1 MNTNTSA
8 VLIAAAFTMIGFTL
22 GRVTAPHGPGG
33 HMGKMKMHHMMQG
46 EHGMP
51 AGVRGIVDD
60 LEASDFEGDTIISIP
75 GGEIHLI
82 HEGETFD
89 VKVDMESNTGSSEAT
104 WISEDGGEV
113 VVEKMIVISTD
124 SE

>member
-1 MNTNTSA
+1 MNTNTTT

-33 HMGKMKMHHMMQG
+33 QMGKMKMHHMMQG

-51 AGVRGIVDD
+51 EGVRVIVAD
-60 LEASDFEGDTIISIP
+60 LEASNFEGDTVISIP
-75 GGEIHLI
+75 GGEIRLMHD
-82 HEGETFD
+82 GEMFD
-89 VKVDMESNTGSSEAT
+89 VKVDMESNNGSSEGT
-104 WISEDGGEV
+104 WISKDGGEV
-113 VVEKMIVISTD
+113 VVEKTIVISTD